1 MRASPVTLQSSH
13 LTACPWPA
21 HRRQMHTRGQICRR
35 DPFCAR
41 HRLARI
47 EGYAA
52 FDRLP
57 ERWGPS
63 REPSHSTLTKM
74 PFTQREDLGH
84 SSIDLTGPYVCPRL
98 TRVSEGDWPV
108 PNHLL
113 SRFRRPPD
121 PLVRWRTRFGQVLAA
136 THLSGLGVC
145 RWRTS
150 GGFSKS
156 RIWELGCRVLNAAVT
171 RDRRA
176 LGGRPEEQ

>member
-1 MRASPVTLQSSH
+1 LRASPVTLQSSH

-57 ERWGPS
+57 ERWRPS

-121 PLVRWRTRFGQVLAA
+121 PLVRWRTRFGQVLACHSPERPRCLPMA
-136 THLSGLGVC
+136 NERRLQQIPDLGT
-145 RWRTS
+145 RLPRIER
-150 GGFSKS
+150 GGHP
-156 RIWELGCRVLNAAVT
+156 
-171 RDRRA
+171 
-176 LGGRPEEQ
+176 RPESAWRKS